1 MSQTEPCRACIISK
15 WNGLTWSGLERPQ
28 PPSLWRQGKRP
39 WPFGAGERGG
49 GAPLALWR
57 LGKGSTPGPLAL
69 GKGVQPYLQPFK
81 FLKERNMQPFNF

>member
-1 MSQTEPCRACIISK
+1 MGRGGQGDTHGPLGAGGRGGGA
-15 WNGLTWSGLERPQ
+15 
-28 PPSLWRQGKRP
+28 PSLWRQGKRP

-57 LGKGSTPGPLAL
+57 LGTGGTPGPLAL

-81 FLKERNMQPFNF
+81 FLKEENMQPFNF